1 MGGCI
6 PNRQKTNRNFI
17 LPRNSIITVKNNFI
31 QLNKDPLSM
40 HYKLID
46 KLGFGSFG
54 YVLKA
59 LHLKTEKLYA
69 IKIVNKVILNIQ
81 DDERRFLRE
90 IEILYH
96 LDHPNIVKMFE
107 YFIDESN
114 YYIVQEFIEGG
125 DLFTIISQKGA
136 ISETT
141 VSYISK
147 QIVSALHHI
156 HSATIVHRDIKPRNI
171 MLVKKQDK
179 QNQLKLKKSQTFNEN
194 PEDFQIKIIDFGIS
208 NLGKQKY
215 SEKIGTPFYV
225 APEVLKG
232 DYTYKCDIWS
242 AGVVIYMILNGNPP
256 FDGQNE
262 SQIINS
268 ILNQKLPESRHGSN
282 SAKNFLTQMLNR
294 NSEERPSAF
303 ELLFHKFISSNDN
316 QGNISSN
323 EFTIGLTDLKNF
335 TAKSKLSQACRAFIS
350 HKSSQNNSDIYK
362 MFQKLDVSK
371 DHRLSKDELM
381 SGFHSCSFFSNY
393 SELEISNLFEE
404 LDRNK
409 NGFVDYEEFL
419 SACISQNDL
428 LTKNNLKMAFDYFD
442 TDGSGKLSVDEVR
455 NALITSNIYE
465 KKLSEIMNKL
475 DENGDGEIEFNE
487 FIKIIE

>member
-1 MGGCI
+1 
-6 PNRQKTNRNFI
+6 
-17 LPRNSIITVKNNFI
+17 
-31 QLNKDPLSM
+31 M

-59 LHLKTEKLYA
+59 LHLKTNKLYA

-81 DDERRFLRE
+81 EDEHRFLRE

-136 ISETT
+136 ISEAN
-141 VSYISK
+141 VAYIAK

-171 MLVKKQDK
+171 MLIKKPDLIHSCK
-179 QNQLKLKKSQTFNEN
+179 FRKSQTFTEN
-194 PEDFQIKIIDFGIS
+194 PEDFQIKIIDFGIA
-208 NLGKQKY
+208 NIGKGSY
-215 SEKIGTPFYV
+215 SEKIGTPYYV

-232 DYTYKCDIWS
+232 NYTFKCDIWS
-242 AGVVIYMILNGNPP
+242 AGVVIYMLLNGSPP
-256 FDGQNE
+256 FDGKSE
-262 SQIINS
+262 TQIIDN
-268 ILNQKLPESRHGSN
+268 IMNQKLPESKNGSN
-282 SAKNFLTQMLNR
+282 IAKSFLHQMLNR
-294 NSEERPSAF
+294 NAEVRPSAF
-303 ELLFHKFISSNDN
+303 ELLFHKFISGSEKEGGISN
-316 QGNISSN
+316 N
-323 EFTIGLTDLKNF
+323 EFQIGLSDLKNF

-350 HKSSQNNSDIYK
+350 HKSSQNNQEIYK

-371 DHRLSKDELM
+371 DHRLSKEELL
-381 SGFHSCSFFSNY
+381 SGFHGCSYFNNY
-393 SELEISNLFEE
+393 SELEISNLFDE

-442 TDGSGKLSVDEVR
+442 TDSSGKLSVEEVR
-455 NALITSNIYE
+455 NALSVSNIYD
-465 KKLSEIMNKL
+465 KKLSEIMGKL
-475 DENGDGEIEFNE
+475 DENGDGEIDFEEFM
-487 FIKIIE
+487 KVIE